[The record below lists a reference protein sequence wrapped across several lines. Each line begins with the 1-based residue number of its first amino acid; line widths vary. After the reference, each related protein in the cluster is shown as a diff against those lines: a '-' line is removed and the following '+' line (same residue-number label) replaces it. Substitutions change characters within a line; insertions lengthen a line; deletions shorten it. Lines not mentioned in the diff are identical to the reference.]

1 MNSSRKITVDIRH
14 LPIIRSSDNFWRS
27 VFFYSFHKIFIRFI
41 RFWFAKIFFCFVFN
55 HFNFVLSY
63 SFVVFC
69 AFFFCSLKF
78 FCESNGI
85 ENEWQ
90 IVGRLRRWMRSE
102 IFISIILIG
111 VVYNDYI
118 TCSLEPENRQ
128 QTPKQS
134 TRNSECGC
142 VRCALVGFTFVFY
155 FYWKY
160 IASIFVLQPF
170 RIGSA
175 FATVSSCIFINR
187 EAFYWVRIV

>member
-1 MNSSRKITVDIRH
+1 MWNALLCWNRSIFVVAVVCPFSNHEFISQNHRRHTAFADYSLKWQLLKIC
-14 LPIIRSSDNFWRS
+14 
-27 VFFYSFHKIFIRFI
+27 FFYSIHKIFIRFI
-41 RFWFAKIFFCFVFN
+41 RFWFATTFFCFVFN

-142 VRCALVGFTFVFY
+142 VCCALVGFTFVFY
-155 FYWKY
+155 FY
-160 IASIFVLQPF
+160 
-170 RIGSA
+170 
-175 FATVSSCIFINR
+175 
-187 EAFYWVRIV
+187 